1 MPEENLYIK
10 NYKKYKN
17 QEIILYPHLGLG
29 DMIICN
35 GLVNKLSNFFS
46 KINLVVDSK
55 FTNQAKYLYKNKPSI
70 EIISEAPVEVNN
82 LDDYVVSYALKK
94 NLKILR
100 VSQMNTGKPFY
111 HEFYKS
117 VGLPYKISYK
127 EFKMPEDKDLQDEL
141 KTHLISVYNAD
152 PKNYSVVHRDSS
164 NKSYELKIKSRNM
177 IFVEEKSDLF
187 KNIFLYKKI
196 IEEASEI
203 HCINSSFLHLVDR
216 VDTKAKLYY
225 HDVRGGIIKL
235 KKKWKIIYY
244 ENKD

>member
-1 MPEENLYIK
+1 MSRQNLYIS

-17 QEIILYPHLGLG
+17 KEIILYPHLGLG

-35 GLVNKLSNFFS
+35 GMVNKLSNFFS
-46 KINLVVDSK
+46 KINLIVDKK
-55 FTNQAKYLYKNKPSI
+55 FHDQAKYLYSNNQKV
-70 EIISEAPVEVNN
+70 EILSETPTEVNN
-82 LDDYVVSYALKK
+82 LDDYVSNLALNK

-100 VSQMNTGKPFY
+100 VAQMKSGKPFY

-117 VGLPYKISYK
+117 IRLPYKISYK
-127 EFKMPEDKDLQDEL
+127 EFKMPEDKHLQDEL
-141 KTHLISVYNAD
+141 KKHLINIYNAD
-152 PKNYSVVHRDSS
+152 PKNYTIVHRDSS
-164 NKSYELKIKSRNM
+164 NKSYDLNIDNQNI

-196 IEEASEI
+196 IQEAREI

-235 KKKWKIIYY
+235 KKDWKIIYY

>member
-1 MPEENLYIK
+1 M
-10 NYKKYKN
+10 
-17 QEIILYPHLGLG
+17 
-29 DMIICN
+29 
-35 GLVNKLSNFFS
+35 
-46 KINLVVDSK
+46 
-55 FTNQAKYLYKNKPSI
+55 SI
-70 EIISEAPVEVNN
+70 RN
-82 LDDYVVSYALKK
+82 K

-100 VSQMNTGKPFY
+100 VAQMKSGKPFY

-117 VGLPYKISYK
+117 IRLPYKISYK
-127 EFKMPEDKDLQDEL
+127 EFKMPEDKHLQDEL
-141 KTHLISVYNAD
+141 KKHLINIYNAD
-152 PKNYSVVHRDSS
+152 PKNYTIVHRDSS
-164 NKSYELKIKSRNM
+164 NKSYDLNIDNQNI

-196 IEEASEI
+196 IQEAREI

-235 KKKWKIIYY
+235 KKDWKIIYY